1 MGAMSRPSA
10 GFRWFAFLAA
20 LGAWALVAVGGLVRV
35 TESGLGCPDWPL
47 CDGRVIP
54 HSEKTAIFEW
64 SHRVT
69 AATVTVLLCVVALW
83 AWRRYRDRPDI
94 LVPALVA
101 VGFVPG
107 QAILGA
113 IVVWL
118 ELPGWMVG
126 VHFVIGLL
134 MLGVAVVTAVAAWR
148 GDDVRATP
156 GFRRLAAWTALAGL
170 ALVSVG
176 AAVVSTDAVHACGQ
190 EWPACEGSFAG
201 ASSEAAIQVT
211 HRMLAYIVAA
221 LAVWLALLALRGAGP
236 RAAGLLPLAAVAAQ
250 MTFGIW
256 LVLVEHTSAW
266 HDPLA
271 ALHVTGSGAV
281 WAALVA
287 LAALVLPPWPVPS
300 ERGRAAA
307 PARAR

>member
-1 MGAMSRPSA
+1 MGAMPRPSA
-10 GFRWFAFLAA
+10 AFRWFAVLAA

-54 HSEKTAIFEW
+54 RSEQAALFEW

-69 AATVTVLLCVVALW
+69 AAAVTILLAIVALW
-83 AWRRYRDRPDI
+83 AWRRYRDRLDI

-101 VGFVPG
+101 VAFVPG

-118 ELPGWMVG
+118 ELPGWIVG
-126 VHFVIGLL
+126 VHFVIGML

-148 GDDVRATP
+148 GAEVRSTP

-176 AAVVSTDAVHACGQ
+176 AAVVSTHAIHACGR
-190 EWPACEGSFAG
+190 EWPACGGSFAG
-201 ASSEAAIQVT
+201 ASREAAIQVT
-211 HRMLAYIVAA
+211 HRMLAYLVAA
-221 LAVWLALLALRGAGP
+221 LAVGLAVLAVRGAGP
-236 RAAGLLPLAAVAAQ
+236 RAAGLLPLAAVVAQ
-250 MTFGIW
+250 MAFGIW
-256 LVLVEHTSAW
+256 LVLVGYTSAW
-266 HDPLA
+266 RDPLA
-271 ALHVTGSGAV
+271 ALHVAGSGVV

-287 LAALVLPPWPVPS
+287 LATLVLPPWPVRS
-300 ERGRAAA
+300 ELAGADTPA
-307 PARAR
+307 PAR

>member
-1 MGAMSRPSA
+1 MGVMSRPSA
-10 GFRWFAFLAA
+10 GFRWFALLAA
-20 LGAWALVAVGGLVRV
+20 FGTWALVAVGGLVRV

-54 HSEKTAIFEW
+54 HSEKTALWEW

-69 AATVTVLLCVVALW
+69 AATVTILLVIVALW
-83 AWRRYRDRPDI
+83 AWRRYRDRLDI

-101 VGFVPG
+101 LAFVPG

-148 GDDVRATP
+148 DGEVRSTP

-176 AAVVSTDAVHACGQ
+176 AAVVSTHAIYACGR
-190 EWPACEGSFAG
+190 EWPACGGSFAG
-201 ASSEAAIQVT
+201 ASSEAATQVT
-211 HRMLAYIVAA
+211 HRMLAYLVAA
-221 LAVWLALLALRGAGP
+221 LAVWLAFLALRGAGP
-236 RAAGLLPLAAVAAQ
+236 RAAGLLPLVAVAAQ

-256 LVLVEHTSAW
+256 LVLVEPTNAG

-271 ALHVTGSGAV
+271 ALHVAGSGAV

-287 LAALVLPPWPVPS
+287 LAAHVLPPWPVPS
-300 ERGRAAA
+300 GRARAAA
-307 PARAR
+307 PVRTR

>member
-10 GFRWFAFLAA
+10 GFRWFALLAA
-20 LGAWALVAVGGLVRV
+20 LGTWALVAVGGLVRV

-47 CDGRVIP
+47 CDGRVSP
-54 HSEKTAIFEW
+54 HSEKTALWEW

-69 AATVTVLLCVVALW
+69 AATVTILLVIVALW
-83 AWRRYRDRPDI
+83 AWRRYRDRLDI

-101 VGFVPG
+101 VAFVPG

-148 GDDVRATP
+148 GGPAHAAP
-156 GFRRLAAWTALAGL
+156 GFRRLAVWTALVGL
-170 ALVSVG
+170 ALVVAG
-176 AAVVSTDAVHACGQ
+176 AVVVSAHADEACGEQ
-190 EWPACEGSFAG
+190 WPACNGAFVAG
-201 ASSEAAIQVT
+201 GGDAAIQVV
-211 HRMLAYIVAA
+211 HRMLAYTVAA
-221 LAVWLALLALRGAGP
+221 LAIALAVRAFRGSGP
-236 RAAGLLPLAAVAAQ
+236 LFSGVAPLVAVVVQ
-250 MTFGIW
+250 LSFGIS
-256 LVLVEHTSAW
+256 LVLAGEGSA
-266 HDPLA
+266 HAPLA
-271 ALHVTGSGAV
+271 ALHVAGSGAV

-300 ERGRAAA
+300 ERARVVA
-307 PARAR
+307 PVRAR

>member
-1 MGAMSRPSA
+1 MPRPSA
-10 GFRWFAFLAA
+10 GFRWFASLAA

-54 HSEKTAIFEW
+54 HSEKTALFEW

-69 AATVTVLLCVVALW
+69 AATVTILLVFVAVW
-83 AWRRYRDRPDI
+83 AWRRYRDRLDI
-94 LVPALVA
+94 VAPALVA
-101 VGFVPG
+101 VAFVPG

-118 ELPGWMVG
+118 ELPGWIVG

-148 GDDVRATP
+148 GAEVRSTP
-156 GFRRLAAWTALAGL
+156 GFRRLAAWTVLAGF

-176 AAVVSTDAVHACGQ
+176 AAVVSTRAGYACGR
-190 EWPACEGSFAG
+190 EWPACGGSFAG

-211 HRMLAYIVAA
+211 HRMLAYLVAV
-221 LAVWLALLALRGAGP
+221 LAVWLAVLALRGAGP
-236 RAAGLLPLAAVAAQ
+236 RTAGLLPLAAVAAQ
-250 MTFGIW
+250 MAFGIG
-256 LVLVEHTSAW
+256 LVLVELGSAW

-271 ALHVTGSGAV
+271 ALHVTGSALV

-287 LAALVLPPWPVPS
+287 LAALVLPAWPVRS
-300 ERGRAAA
+300 GRARAAA
-307 PARAR
+307 PTRAR

>member
-54 HSEKTAIFEW
+54 RSEKTAIFEW

-69 AATVTVLLCVVALW
+69 AATVTILLAIVAVW
-83 AWRRYRDRPDI
+83 AWRRYRDRLDI

-101 VGFVPG
+101 VAFVPG

-118 ELPGWMVG
+118 ELPGWIVG

-134 MLGVAVVTAVAAWR
+134 MLGVAVVTAVASWR
-148 GDDVRATP
+148 GAEARSTP
-156 GFRRLAAWTALAGL
+156 GFRRLAAWTRWPG
-170 ALVSVG
+170 SRSSRVG
-176 AAVVSTDAVHACGQ
+176 AAVVSTHATM
-190 EWPACEGSFAG
+190 PAAGSG
-201 ASSEAAIQVT
+201 RRAAAPSPAPRAKRRSRSPT
-211 HRMLAYIVAA
+211 ACSPTRRRAR
-221 LAVWLALLALRGAGP
+221 VWLAFSRCAGSGP
-236 RAAGLLPLAAVAAQ
+236 LAAGRGPLAAV
-250 MTFGIW
+250 
-256 LVLVEHTSAW
+256 
-266 HDPLA
+266 D
-271 ALHVTGSGAV
+271 
-281 WAALVA
+281 
-287 LAALVLPPWPVPS
+287 
-300 ERGRAAA
+300 RR
-307 PARAR
+307 R